1 MALGTKLK
9 DILTERGITV
19 KDFANQIG
27 VPPTTLY
34 SFIKRDS
41 EDVKLELITKI
52 CNGLGIKVTDF
63 LKTLDYI
70 DGKPATVFDLTN
82 FDENEITKISDKIKN
97 EIDNEPITI
106 AAHFDGEEFTEEEM
120 QKINEFANFVISQRK
135 QHDYIDLFAGTGTLK
150 PGTDVDGAIEDA
162 KKVMSDQ
169 KKEK

>member
-41 EDVKLELITKI
+41 EDVKLEFITKI

-70 DGKPATVFDLTN
+70 DGKPASVFDVTN
-82 FDENEITKISDKIKN
+82 FDETEITKISDKIKS
-97 EIDNEPITI
+97 EIDNKPTTL
-106 AAHFDGEEFTEEEM
+106 AAHFDGDEYTEEELEEI
-120 QKINEFANFVISQRK
+120 KRFAKFVKSQRGFK
-135 QHDYIDLFAGTGTLK
+135 ATDIFKDVGKMSSDLM
-150 PGTDVDGAIEDA
+150 D
-162 KKVMSDQ
+162 KK
-169 KKEK
+169 

>member
-9 DILTERGITV
+9 DILTERNITV

-27 VPPTTLY
+27 VPATTLY

-70 DGKPATVFDLTN
+70 DGKPATIFDLTS
-82 FDENEITKISDKIKN
+82 FGETEVAKITK
-97 EIDNEPITI
+97 EINNEPQTL
-106 AAHFDGEEFTEEEM
+106 AAHFNGDEFTEEELEEIR
-120 QKINEFANFVISQRK
+120 KFADYVKSKRK
-135 QHDYIDLFAGTGTLK
+135 
-150 PGTDVDGAIEDA
+150 
-162 KKVMSDQ
+162 
-169 KKEK
+169 

>member
-19 KDFANQIG
+19 KDFAEQIG

-41 EDVKLELITKI
+41 DDVKLELITKI

-70 DGKPATVFDLTN
+70 DGKPTTFLDLTN
-82 FDENEITKISDKIKN
+82 FDENEINKVSQKITEEMTGK
-97 EIDNEPITI
+97 PITI
-106 AAHFDGEEFTEEEM
+106 AAHFDGDEYTEEEIK
-120 QKINEFANFVISQRK
+120 KISEFAEFVKSQRK
-135 QHDYIDLFAGTGTLK
+135 KNPDSN
-150 PGTDVDGAIEDA
+150 P
-162 KKVMSDQ
+162 
-169 KKEK
+169 

>member
-9 DILTERGITV
+9 GILTERGITV

-70 DGKPATVFDLTN
+70 DGKPATVFDLSN
-82 FDENEITKISDKIKN
+82 FDETEITKIGDKIKS
-97 EIDNEPITI
+97 EIDNKPTTL
-106 AAHFDGEEFTEEEM
+106 AAHFDGDEYTEEELEEI
-120 QKINEFANFVISQRK
+120 KRFAKFVKSQRGFK
-135 QHDYIDLFAGTGTLK
+135 AIDMFK
-150 PGTDVDGAIEDA
+150 DVGKMSSDLMD
-162 KKVMSDQ
+162 KK
-169 KKEK
+169 

>member
-9 DILTERGITV
+9 DILIERGITV

-70 DGKPATVFDLTN
+70 DGNPATVFDLTN
-82 FDENEITKISDKIKN
+82 FDETEITKINDKIKS
-97 EIDNEPITI
+97 EMKDEPLTI
-106 AAHFDGEEFTEEEM
+106 AAHFDGDEFTDDELEEIR
-120 QKINEFANFVISQRK
+120 KFVEFVKSKRQ
-135 QHDYIDLFAGTGTLK
+135 
-150 PGTDVDGAIEDA
+150 
-162 KKVMSDQ
+162 
-169 KKEK
+169 

>member
-82 FDENEITKISDKIKN
+82 FDETEITKINDKIKS
-97 EIDNEPITI
+97 ELDNEPQTI
-106 AAHFDGEEFTEEEM
+106 AAHFDGDEYTEEELEA
-120 QKINEFANFVISQRK
+120 IREFAEFVKSKRK
-135 QHDYIDLFAGTGTLK
+135 
-150 PGTDVDGAIEDA
+150 
-162 KKVMSDQ
+162 
-169 KKEK
+169 